1 MTINEITQRLF
12 NFFLNPKSLG
22 EFYNWLLFYK
32 TIFILISLLLSGFII
47 FALINTS
54 WLKRIIVWDLKEIL
68 TRKPYIAKKYAKKWK
83 KIKQKAV
90 TGLESERKL
99 AVLEA
104 DEILDESLKTM
115 GYPGKDLDE
124 RLVKITTEILPNLE
138 KVKEVRKIRNNIIHD
153 PDYRLDWED
162 TELALEVYE
171 KAFNIFELI

>member
-1 MTINEITQRLF
+1 MTTNEITQRLF
-12 NFFLNPKSLG
+12 NFLLNPKSSG
-22 EFYNWLLFYK
+22 EFYNWILFYQA
-32 TIFILISLLLSGFII
+32 IFILVSLLLLGFIV

-54 WLKRIIVWDLKEIL
+54 WLKRIIIWDLKEIL

-104 DEILDESLKTM
+104 DEILDESLKIM

-124 RLVKITTEILPNLE
+124 RLEKITTEILPNLE
-138 KVKEVRKIRNNIIHD
+138 EIKEVRKIRNNIVHD
-153 PDYRLDWED
+153 PDYRLEGGDA
-162 TELALEVYE
+162 ELALEIYE
-171 KAFNIFELI
+171 KAFSVFELI